1 MHLLFC
7 SQGGSPQEDE
17 ESCPMPTSRK
27 WQEGHEEETH
37 LTTGLCQSAPGTSHD
52 QHSSRDAVLIWEPTE
67 DLPGLPAQSSSLG
80 SSHGCGSALKDASSA
95 ANITADKNPPSKERV
110 DYTVPA
116 SIASFPSLDSE
127 DEEVALQAAERQKG
141 RNRDIRGNRRNS
153 CTRIISHIY
162 DRDEDGIEGG
172 TSKRARSP
180 SKSNEAGGRVRQLG
194 AGSIRVPASSGTQS
208 FSFDSCS
215 ESNADMRKS
224 RRIQATANFR
234 ETSK

>member
-162 DRDEDGIEGG
+162 DRDEDGIEETRRGM
-172 TSKRARSP
+172 SKRARSP

-208 FSFDSCS
+208 FSF
-215 ESNADMRKS
+215 